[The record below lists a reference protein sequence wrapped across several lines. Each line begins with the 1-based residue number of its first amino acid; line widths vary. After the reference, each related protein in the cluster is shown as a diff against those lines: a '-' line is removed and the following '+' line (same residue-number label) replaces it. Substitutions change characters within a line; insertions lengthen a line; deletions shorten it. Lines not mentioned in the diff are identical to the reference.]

1 MRELVI
7 AALLFTSALV
17 SKVFMDDGP
26 IDKRIIASADAQA
39 RKGTERAK
47 LRAKTEQDKPR
58 PRQMTK
64 RNDPLPPNI
73 GPGIGTGL

>member
-26 IDKRIIASADAQA
+26 IDKRITAGADAQA
-39 RKGTERAK
+39 RKGTEKASS
-47 LRAKTEQDKPR
+47 EQR
-58 PRQMTK
+58 PSKISRVRGK
-64 RNDPLPPNI
+64 
-73 GPGIGTGL
+73 

>member
-17 SKVFMDDGP
+17 GKVFMDDGP
-26 IDKRIIASADAQA
+26 IDKRIAAQP
-39 RKGTERAK
+39 RRSVEKAK
-47 LRAKTEQDKPR
+47 LTAKTEQDKQ
-58 PRQMTK
+58 RQRQVTK

-73 GPGIGTGL
+73 RPGIGTGL

>member
-1 MRELVI
+1 MRELII
-7 AALLFTSALV
+7 ATLIFTSALV

-26 IDKRIIASADAQA
+26 LHKPLTAEADAQA
-39 RKGTERAK
+39 RKSTEKAK

-58 PRQMTK
+58 PRQVTK